1 MPVTFDI
8 TPEKEASKWQFLYR
22 QLFVYP
28 PVVSRSTVDLT
39 GKTAIITGASGGIGL
54 ECASQF
60 LGLGLTKLILA
71 VRNTAKT
78 EALIESLTA
87 GLHPKPTLEV
97 WPLDYLSYD
106 SITAFTER
114 AERLDHIDLVVLN
127 AGIYRTTINII
138 QSTGHEENVQVNYLS
153 TVFLLVQLL
162 NLIKAKSRGSVPG
175 RLTVVSSDVAAW
187 YDMKEKNEDPLLPAF
202 DRDDPKF
209 HHHQRY
215 GTSKL
220 LTQIFITELAKR
232 VPPSVAVVDC
242 VNPGFCHSSGLT
254 RDADGTFLGLIAG
267 IIVRLIGRS
276 PSEGARSVVD
286 ATVRHGE
293 AAHGQYL
300 EDGKLTPHVQS
311 PLSW

>member
-1 MPVTFDI
+1 MAVTFDI
-8 TPEKEASKWQFLYR
+8 TPEKEASKRQFLYR
-22 QLFVYP
+22 QLFVHP
-28 PVVSRSTVDLT
+28 PAVSRSAVDLT
-39 GKTAIITGASGGIGL
+39 GKTAVITGASGGIGL
-54 ECASQF
+54 ECARQF

-87 GLHPKPTLEV
+87 GLHPKPTVEV

-127 AGIYRTTINII
+127 AGVYRTTINII
-138 QSTGHEENVQVNYLS
+138 QSTGHEENIQVNYLS
-153 TVFLLVQLL
+153 TVLLLAQLL

-187 YDMKEKNEDPLLPAF
+187 YDLKEKNEDPLLPAF
-202 DRDDPKF
+202 DRDDP
-209 HHHQRY
+209 
-215 GTSKL
+215 
-220 LTQIFITELAKR
+220 
-232 VPPSVAVVDC
+232 
-242 VNPGFCHSSGLT
+242 NSGLT
-254 RDADGTFLGLIAG
+254 RDSDGTVLGLIVG

-300 EDGKLTPHVQS
+300 EDGKLTPMAPFVYKPDNDRITPKLWQETMAEFSFAGIEGIVEGLSSQS
-311 PLSW
+311 RG